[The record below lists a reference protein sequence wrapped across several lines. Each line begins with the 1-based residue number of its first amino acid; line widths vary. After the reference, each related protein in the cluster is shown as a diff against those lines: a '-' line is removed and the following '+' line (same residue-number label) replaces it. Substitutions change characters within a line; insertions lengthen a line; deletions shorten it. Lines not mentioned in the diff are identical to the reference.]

1 MLFGNTG
8 GVMEAAVRTAAEVLT
23 GNELPGLNLTAVR
36 GLEGVKEATLDLTLA
51 GEGGW
56 GGKGVWPKGG
66 GGGGKL
72 QGANRM
78 QVVTLIDTQGWC
90 HDTQIIYR
98 QKVAGG
104 VHQGGCFRPSPP

>member
-23 GNELPGLNLTAVR
+23 GKELPGLNLTAVR

-56 GGKGVWPKGG
+56 GEGG
-66 GGGGKL
+66 RESGPSRGREEVGKL
-72 QGANRM
+72 EGAY
-78 QVVTLIDTQGWC
+78 T
-90 HDTQIIYR
+90 
-98 QKVAGG
+98 
-104 VHQGGCFRPSPP
+104 GCSL